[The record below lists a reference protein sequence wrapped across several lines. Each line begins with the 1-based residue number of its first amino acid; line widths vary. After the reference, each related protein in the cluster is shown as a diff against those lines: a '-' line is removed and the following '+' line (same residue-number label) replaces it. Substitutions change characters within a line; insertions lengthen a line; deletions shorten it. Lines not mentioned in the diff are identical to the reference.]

1 MVMIRSLKERVRLLI
16 DTHIHMVPGVDDG
29 AKDMDTAIQMLEVA
43 INEGV
48 DEMILTPHFNLP
60 VYNNQNVAKNYNL
73 LNQYV
78 LTQNIDFKIHL
89 GNEIYLSEED
99 IAGIKNGQA
108 HTMGDTRYLLIELP
122 LYHFYPFHE
131 VMIYDLQNNGYK
143 IVIAHVE
150 RYQIFKKEPEKL
162 HEFVNHGICTQITSS
177 YIMNKK
183 TRRRALELI
192 KSGLIHIVA
201 SDGHGID
208 WRPPVMKMAY
218 DIVAKAFGQH
228 CAHILFVENPK
239 LMIEDRVL
247 MVADIEQV
255 KRFHLFFT

>member
-1 MVMIRSLKERVRLLI
+1 MMLIRSLEESVILLI

-29 AKDMDTAIQMLEVA
+29 AKDMDTAILMLEAA
-43 INEGV
+43 IHEGV

-60 VYNNQNVAKNYNL
+60 VYNNQNVIEHYNL
-73 LNQYV
+73 LKEYV
-78 LTQNIDFKIHL
+78 LTKKISFKMHL

-108 HTMGDTRYLLIELP
+108 NTMGNTRYLLVELP

-131 VMIYDLQNNGYK
+131 IMIRDLQNNGYK

-162 HEFVNHGICTQITSS
+162 QELVNNGICTQITSS

-183 TRRRALELI
+183 TRKRALELI

-218 DIVAKAFGQH
+218 DTVSKAFGQH

-247 MVADIEQV
+247 MIADIDEV
-255 KRFHLFFT
+255 KKFHLFFA